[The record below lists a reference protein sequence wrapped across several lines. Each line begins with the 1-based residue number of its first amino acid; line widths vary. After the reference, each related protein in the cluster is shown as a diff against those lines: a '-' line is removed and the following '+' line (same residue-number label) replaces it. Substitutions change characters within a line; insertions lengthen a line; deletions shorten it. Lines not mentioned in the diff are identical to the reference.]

1 MNRKMTISGGRI
13 GITAIKGAGLLL
25 LAGILGWRVLVNGLA
40 DHYASQE
47 APEAA
52 IGALRWRGDQPVALY
67 QQGMALGA
75 SEPAEAERLLRA
87 AAWANPTD
95 ALVYLALAGQWLT
108 AGRQAA
114 AVGLVEI
121 ADALGPLR
129 SPALARSAEFW
140 LGQER
145 PDRALARWRMLLRTR
160 PETATQLFPLLLR
173 LAENPVTRSLLQP
186 LLADPPEWWDRFF
199 AHAAAKATQP
209 ETVVFLYQSRN
220 RNGALPAADEQRAY
234 LDRLW
239 KENRWLEAYLA
250 WLNGLDERQ
259 TRALG
264 NVYNGSFEEPVTH
277 AGFDWRMSSPRGATV
292 ETLET
297 YGARGDKALHVSFN
311 GERVRFQHVLQ
322 YLFLDAGRYR
332 LQGRT
337 RPDSLKTER
346 GLRWRLRCVGANTVL
361 AESEPFVGSDEWR
374 SFAVDFAIPDRGC
387 PAQLLRLELDGR
399 VELDFEA
406 VGGAWFDDLAII
418 RQD

>member
-1 MNRKMTISGGRI
+1 MSERWN
-13 GITAIKGAGLLL
+13 AIRVIRCAGLLL
-25 LAGILGWRVLVNGLA
+25 VAGILAWRALVTNLA
-40 DHYASQE
+40 DYYANQE
-47 APEAA
+47 TPEAA
-52 IGALRWRGDQPVALY
+52 VGALRWRGDQPAALY
-67 QQGMALGA
+67 QRGMALTA

-87 AAWANPTD
+87 AAWADPTD
-95 ALVYLALAGQWLT
+95 ALTYLALADQWAK
-108 AGRQAA
+108 AGRQTA

-140 LGQER
+140 LGRER
-145 PDRALARWRMLLRTR
+145 PDRALARWSMLLRTR
-160 PETATQLFPLLLR
+160 PGTAAQLFPLLVQ
-173 LAENPVTRSLLQP
+173 LAENPATHPLLQP

-199 AHAAAKATQP
+199 AHAAAKATRP
-209 ETVVFLYQSRN
+209 ETAVFLYQNRN
-220 RNGALPAADEQRAY
+220 RHGALPVADEQRAY

-259 TRALG
+259 TRTLG
-264 NVYNGSFEEPVTH
+264 NVYNGSFETPITN
-277 AGFDWRMSSPRGATV
+277 AGFDWRVSAPRGATV
-292 ETLET
+292 ETIET

-332 LQGRT
+332 LQGRG
-337 RPDSLKTER
+337 RPDGLKAER
-346 GLRWRLRCVGANTVL
+346 GLRWRARCAGANTIL

-374 SFAVDFAIPDRGC
+374 SFAVDFAIPDQGC

-406 VGGAWFDDLAII
+406 QGGAWFDDLAIV